1 MTECGHGSNVA
12 NVETVATYDPKTSQF
27 VINTPTQSATKFM
40 IGNVAVYGHMV
51 VLFARLNIGG
61 EDKGVHPFLCPLRD
75 TKTGKVFD
83 TVEIGDCGLKNGWNG
98 VDNAF
103 IKFVDHKIPREYL
116 LNRFADVAADGTY
129 TNSLGSPSMVSLTHR
144 FAATII

>member
-1 MTECGHGSNVA
+1 MTEMGHGSNVA
-12 NVETVATYDPKTSQF
+12 AIETVATYDAARSQF
-27 VINTPTQSATKFM
+27 VVTTPTPSATKFM

-61 EDKGVHPFLCPLRD
+61 EDKGVHAFLCPLRD
-75 TKTGKVFD
+75 SKTGQVLD

-103 IKFVDHKIPREYL
+103 LKFKEHRIPREYL
-116 LNRFADVAADGTY
+116 LNRFADVTPEGDYVNT
-129 TNSLGSPSMVSLTHR
+129 LGSSCASPLLFLIASIH
-144 FAATII
+144 